1 MLSVSACLTYKFF
14 RISYSR
20 LLEKSNFC
28 LDLTSPNSLR
38 PINALTI
45 AGTFLVTAPA
55 IIGASLAMYYSVARD
70 QEFWVAFDCLI
81 TSSVGGVLSLL
92 DLHHDKEYFSDD
104 FEAKNVNNV
113 YKL

>member
-1 MLSVSACLTYKFF
+1 
-14 RISYSR
+14 
-20 LLEKSNFC
+20 
-28 LDLTSPNSLR
+28 
-38 PINALTI
+38 
-45 AGTFLVTAPA
+45 
-55 IIGASLAMYYSVARD
+55 MYYSVARD

-113 YKL
+113 YKLQSDNQSDIKVQFDEDEHAEINNPTMGKTFFKSITGNANKQM